1 MRHRGCPRGL
11 PEALL
16 AFALRVEDLP
26 ALCACVRLSIEVAPF
41 GTMSHKNPLLQLWGE
56 VESESSGDSATD
68 DELDHVSLRSFDSE
82 TEQEMTDREVEDE
95 DLGSEEEDN
104 SSVNDYLT
112 SRNGTKWS
120 CIPEPPLVRASS
132 ENVRFLP
139 RVKPIGQ
146 NANTVIECWKLFVTD
161 DMLQD
166 VVKYTNNEIQL
177 KRSTCTNSST
187 QMCIY
192 HDTSLSELK
201 AFIGLL
207 YIAGLYN
214 HENLKDLWRSD
225 GCGVKIFRTTMT
237 LQRFGFLRNCLRFDD
252 RETRQAR
259 KISDNLAAIRSF
271 FETFVSNCQAVYKP
285 SECMTVDEQLVSF
298 RGRCSFRQYMPNK
311 PSKYG
316 IKMYALVDAKTFYTL
331 NLEIY
336 PGTQPPGIYSCSN
349 KPCDVVNRLIA
360 PISKSNR
367 NVTFDSWFTSYSLM
381 LHLLKE
387 HQLTSTGTVHKNQAE
402 IPEKM
407 LQVHNRELYSTIFG
421 FQKDITLASYM
432 AKKNKVVLILSTLH
446 HDDKI
451 DSESSTR
458 MKPEIVTFYNKTK
471 RGVDIVDKLC
481 SEYDVSRN
489 TKRWPMVV
497 FYSILNMSGI
507 NSIIVYKENNNRK
520 ISQRDFLRELG
531 LELIKDQLEQRKNSM
546 YLPKECKRILEQTSE
561 QTGETSGEPHQTAR
575 LARCQVCPTKK
586 DRKTKHKCCL
596 CKRYLC
602 MEHAVR
608 MCEDCLRC
616 HH

>member
-1 MRHRGCPRGL
+1 MYITVAAPGGVQ
-11 PEALL
+11 EAIFV
-16 AFALRVEDLP
+16 FAHLVVEELQGVCT
-26 ALCACVRLSIEVAPF
+26 CAKLSTEVAQF
-41 GTMSHKNPLLQLWGE
+41 SAMSHKNPLLQLWGE

-68 DELDHVSLRSFDSE
+68 DDLDHVSQRSFDSE
-82 TEQEMTDREVEDE
+82 TEQEMTDREVENEGLDS
-95 DLGSEEEDN
+95 DEEDK
-104 SSVNDYLT
+104 YLT

-120 CIPEPPLVRASS
+120 HLPEQSDVRTSS
-132 ENVRFLP
+132 ENVIRFLP
-139 RVKPIGQ
+139 GVKPIGQ
-146 NANTVIECWKLFVTD
+146 NANTAIQCWKLFVTD

-166 VVKYTNNEIQL
+166 IVKYTNNEIQL
-177 KRSTCTNSST
+177 KRSICNNSNT
-187 QMCIY
+187 EKHIY

-214 HENLKDLWRSD
+214 CENLKDLWRND

-237 LQRFGFLRNCLRFDD
+237 LQRFSFLRNCLRFDD
-252 RETRQAR
+252 KKTRQER
-259 KISDNLAAIRSF
+259 KNADNLAAIRSF
-271 FETFVSNCQAVYKP
+271 FESFVLNCQAIYTP
-285 SECMTVDEQLVSF
+285 SEYMTIDEQLASF
-298 RGRCSFRQYMPNK
+298 HGRCSFRQYMPNK

-316 IKMYALVDAKTFYTL
+316 IKIYALVDAKTFYTM

-336 PGTQPPGIYSCSN
+336 PGTQPPGLYSCSN
-349 KPCDVVNRLIA
+349 KPYDVVSRLVA

-387 HQLTSTGTVHKNQAE
+387 HQLTSTGIIHKNQAE

-407 LQVHNRELYSTIFG
+407 LQIHNREMYSTIFG

-458 MKPEIVTFYNKTK
+458 MKPEIVTFYKKTK
-471 RGVDIVDKLC
+471 CGVNVVDELC

-497 FYSILNMSGI
+497 FYLILNMSGI
-507 NSIIVYKENNNRK
+507 NSIIVYKENNKCK

-531 LELIKDQLEQRKNSM
+531 LELIKDQLQQWKNIM
-546 YLPKECKRILEQTSE
+546 YQPKDCKRILEQTDE
-561 QTGETSGEPHQTAR
+561 QTGETSQEPPNQTAR
-575 LARCQVCPTKK
+575 PARCQVCPTKK
-586 DRKTKHKCCL
+586 DRKTKRTCYH

-608 MCEDCLRC
+608 MCEDCLRY
-616 HH
+616 HN